1 MLQGRQDA
9 LALVRARV
17 EGTRRGRGFALLIH
31 GPPGAGTSA
40 LLDAAAAVPGVRAVR
55 LERAL
60 APLAAALAP
69 ARDRL
74 PEPQARALE
83 AADAADPR
91 ARLAAGVALRT
102 LLGEA
107 ALDGPLVVVAD
118 DLPRLDAAARD
129 ALLFAARRPPSGGVG
144 LLLAADRPDAA
155 PGVEALRLEPDGDR
169 AAHALVAAATPA
181 VRRAL
186 VTAAAMEDDLTVGW
200 LLAALTAQ
208 GVDAA
213 ALDDAERAG
222 ALRADGER
230 VAFGHPSVRA
240 AVDAIAGEAERAA
253 AHRALAA
260 TAPDA
265 PRRAAHLAAAA
276 GPAPD
281 EARAAALEAAAQ
293 AARDAGG
300 HAEAAR
306 ALARAAELTVD
317 PGHRAR
323 RELAAA
329 EALAV
334 EGDLDEAQARLERA
348 AGADPVAAA
357 RLRGAL
363 AMRRGDPQRA
373 YAALSRQAERCERA
387 GDDAGAAALRLE
399 AAVAPMMT
407 GDVAEHDRAIELAR
421 AAAARAGGPVAV
433 LAELVAAELL
443 LARGEDAA
451 GDAALEALMP
461 DLTAVD
467 PLASTEIV
475 GMAAQSSMWIGAHAR
490 AERILAWM
498 IAAAEASGATA
509 RLPYPLSVR
518 ADLAFR
524 RGRWDAA
531 LDDARAAVDLAQAT
545 GQRTMLAFT
554 LAVLARV
561 EAWRGARQ
569 DARRHAGE
577 ALAIAIADR
586 ADGIAVH
593 AQAALAEVELLD
605 GRLDAAA
612 AAGREAARLER
623 AGGLTQL
630 ACSCWAGPLVEALAE
645 RGSHA
650 EAAEELE
657 ELDRRSAAGGSA
669 YGRAVV
675 ARGRVLLAPPER
687 IDALARA
694 ALDALDGLRL
704 PLERART
711 ERAIGERLH
720 AAGRR
725 ADARPHLLAAAA
737 AFDALGAPEAA
748 QRARAA
754 VDVGAPDA
762 GDVVLSAEEHRICH
776 LVAAGATNR
785 EIAAELYVSEKT
797 VERRLSALYRR
808 LGVGSRVELVRVL
821 AAQ

>member
-1 MLQGRQDA
+1 MRERIDA
-9 LALVRARV
+9 A
-17 EGTRRGRGFALLIH
+17 RRGRGVALLVH
-31 GPPGAGTSA
+31 GPPGVGKTA
-40 LLDAAAAVPGVRAVR
+40 LLDAAAAEPGVRALRVR
-55 LERAL
+55 RASDL
-60 APLAAALAP
+60 IAPLTG

-74 PEPQARALE
+74 PEAQARALDTIPT
-83 AADAADPR
+83 ATAPR
-91 ARLAAGVALRT
+91 ERLAAGVALRA
-102 LLGEA
+102 LLAEA
-107 ALDGPLVVVAD
+107 AADGPLLVIAD
-118 DLPRLDAAARD
+118 DLPALDAATRD
-129 ALLFAARRPPSGGVG
+129 ALLFAARRPPDGGVA
-144 LLLAADRPDAA
+144 LLLAAERPDAA
-155 PGVEALRLEPDGDR
+155 PGVEALRLEPVDER
-169 AAHALVAAATPA
+169 AAHALLEAAAPA

-186 VTAAAMEDDLTVGW
+186 ITAAAMDAPTVRW
-200 LLAALTAQ
+200 LLAALAAQ
-208 GVDAA
+208 DVDAG

-222 ALRADGER
+222 ALRTDGER
-230 VAFGHPSVRA
+230 VAFRHPFLRA
-240 AVDAIAGEAERAA
+240 AVGATATAAERTA
-253 AHRALAA
+253 AHAALAA

-265 PRRAAHLAAAA
+265 PARAAHLAAAA
-276 GPAPD
+276 PPAAD
-281 EARAAALEAAAQ
+281 ETQAALLEQAAA

-306 ALARAAELTVD
+306 AFARAAELSAD
-317 PGHRAR
+317 PDAGAR

-334 EGDLDEAQARLERA
+334 EGDLDEAEARLDRA

-363 AMRRGDPQRA
+363 AMRRGDPEGA
-373 YAALSRQAERCERA
+373 YTALTRQAERCEA
-387 GDDAGAAALRLE
+387 DGDDAGATALRLE

-407 GDVAEHDRAIELAR
+407 GDVAEHDRAIALAR

-467 PLASTEIV
+467 PLASAEIV
-475 GMAAQSSMWIGAHAR
+475 GMAAQSSLWIGAHAR

-498 IAAAEASGATA
+498 IAAAEAAGAAA
-509 RLPYPLSVR
+509 RLPYPLAVR

-524 RGRWDAA
+524 RGRWVAA
-531 LDDARAAVDLAQAT
+531 LDDARAAVDAAQAT
-545 GQRTMLAFT
+545 AQRTMLAFT

-569 DARRHAGE
+569 EARRHAGE

-586 ADGIAVH
+586 ADGIALH

-605 GRLDAAA
+605 GRPDAAA
-612 AAGREAARLER
+612 AAAREAARLER
-623 AGGLTQL
+623 AGGLMQL
-630 ACSCWAGPLVEALAE
+630 GCSCWAGPLVEALAQSG
-645 RGSHA
+645 RHD

-657 ELDRRSAAGGSA
+657 DLDRRAAAGGSA

-675 ARGRVLLAPPER
+675 ARGRLLLAAPER

-694 ALDALDGLRL
+694 ALDALDDLRL

-711 ERAIGERLH
+711 ERAIGERLRS
-720 AAGRR
+720 AGRR

-737 AFDALGAPEAA
+737 AFDALGATESA

-754 VDVGAPDA
+754 LDEGAPDA
-762 GDVVLSAEEHRICH
+762 GDVVLSAEEHRICQM
-776 LVAAGATNR
+776 VAAGATNR
-785 EIAAELYVSEKT
+785 EIAGALYVSEKT

-808 LGVGSRVELVRVL
+808 LGVGSRIELVRVL